1 MHRVRLVAVQGANQ
15 VTSIIDVNLIFN
27 VKKSASYTMKTLCRL
42 YISIMFQ
49 DPDSIRCFP
58 GPEWDRD
65 RQAVSVRVYGCCGWL
80 MKAIP

>member
-15 VTSIIDVNLIFN
+15 VTSITDVNLIFN

-42 YISIMFQ
+42 YIPIMFQ

-65 RQAVSVRVYGCCGWL
+65 R
-80 MKAIP
+80 